1 MKRQW
6 VKLPLGKQNIQAKN
20 VYWATLGGGV
30 SVMGHPFLCYF
41 EKVNTLEIV
50 GKIFWKRRS
59 GDIFL
64 HVTASFFKE
73 TQFFDGVSSFKTLV
87 V

>member
-6 VKLPLGKQNIQAKN
+6 VKLPLGKQNIQAKK

-64 HVTASFFKE
+64 HVTASFF
-73 TQFFDGVSSFKTLV
+73 
-87 V
+87 

>member
-6 VKLPLGKQNIQAKN
+6 VKLPLGKQNIQAKK

-50 GKIFWKRRS
+50 GKIF
-59 GDIFL
+59 
-64 HVTASFFKE
+64 
-73 TQFFDGVSSFKTLV
+73 
-87 V
+87 